1 MPIILLKVIASSA
14 YPAVNRRPFG
24 PLVLKYFAAAKITIK
39 APVAL
44 TKNAFLHFFIP
55 IAYVSLLN
63 YSITVP
69 RSLRYLKN

>member
-1 MPIILLKVIASSA
+1 MPIILLRVIASSA

-44 TKNAFLHFFIP
+44 TKNAFLHFFISL
-55 IAYVSLLN
+55 AYFSALN
-63 YSITVP
+63 YSIRVP
-69 RSLRYLKN
+69 LSLRYLKN